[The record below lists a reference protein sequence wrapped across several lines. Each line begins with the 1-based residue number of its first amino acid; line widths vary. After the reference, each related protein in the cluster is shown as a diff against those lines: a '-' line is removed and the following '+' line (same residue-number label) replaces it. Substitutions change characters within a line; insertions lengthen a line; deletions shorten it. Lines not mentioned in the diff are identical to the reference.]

1 MIKGILG
8 ILECVFA
15 PPDLSPLYDVSA
27 RELRQFEK
35 EWQKILEERTQR
47 EVKQIYFLIQP
58 NDVVTRLG
66 VEFSKREAARYSR
79 AYYSLRV
86 QLLEID
92 GELVKQDNELFKEW
106 HDETPIEDEI
116 KNLFLEL
123 LQRFNVSG
131 ELKILPEQV
140 AEKLMS
146 TNQLV
151 KSSFS
156 TSERRTIC

>member
-58 NDVVTRLG
+58 NDVVTKLS
-66 VEFSKREAARYSR
+66 VEFSKREASRYSR

-92 GELVKQDNELFKEW
+92 GELVRQDNELFEEW
-106 HDETPIEDEI
+106 PGKTPTEDEI

-131 ELKILPEQV
+131 ELKMLPEQV

-156 TSERRTIC
+156 TSERGTIC